1 MGLRIRR
8 EVRVTGIKSEAAQR
22 NILCAA
28 LFVAGSLSSRP
39 SKAYAQLL
47 QVNFATFNIGPVI
60 NLASKGNPGFPKF
73 EGIFVVF
80 SSYDTIFKR
89 KSGSTHR
96 FTTYIS
102 SGEIS
107 IIIIPLSPRKIIN
120 LVILICRFKSSS
132 IRVILSYR
140 SNFKEFI
147 FILYTGICRKST
159 LFVNF
164 NPMHDSIDSYL
175 IIFFKD
181 ATFYRVSR
189 YF

>member
-80 SSYDTIFKR
+80 SSYDTIFESSITTQATR
-89 KSGSTHR
+89 TIFQFCGINLSRNTIIVFNGNYNTTR
-96 FTTYIS
+96 FQV
-102 SGEIS
+102 S
-107 IIIIPLSPRKIIN
+107 II
-120 LVILICRFKSSS
+120 
-132 IRVILSYR
+132 
-140 SNFKEFI
+140 
-147 FILYTGICRKST
+147 
-159 LFVNF
+159 
-164 NPMHDSIDSYL
+164 
-175 IIFFKD
+175 
-181 ATFYRVSR
+181 
-189 YF
+189 